1 MGRKRVFPGQKRS
14 PALQCGERGFRKL
27 LVVSGK
33 SVQALEA
40 CPLWLW
46 FEVLDVKAWTVTD
59 LGWPGRPHRSHHTG
73 TLQRLVRT
81 QMGRRPEGWMNGG
94 G

>member
-1 MGRKRVFPGQKRS
+1 MFPGQKRS

-33 SVQALEA
+33 SGQAMEA
-40 CPLWLW
+40 FPLWLW
-46 FEVLDVKAWTVTD
+46 FEVLDVKAWAVTD
-59 LGWPGRPHRSHHTG
+59 SGRPHRSHHTG

-81 QMGRRPEGWMNGG
+81 RMGGRPEGWMNDGG
-94 G
+94 